1 MPGTVPPSGGGQQQD
16 QAVAATL
23 DLICSA
29 PEQTYSHF
37 LASFTQLNLETLRA
51 EEPRDTRRDA
61 GPEVIRDGRKGD
73 GDTNL
78 RRQRDVSDL
87 PELSNSLDNAA
98 LRVED
103 NKDDLQG
110 CSLLPGEVEN
120 GRLPTHTSSII
131 HSTQLEMCST
141 ANATHS
147 TQLKMCSTANA
158 THSTQ
163 LEMCS
168 TANATHSTQL
178 EMCST
183 PPPSSTPPS
192 WRCAP
197 QQTQRTPPSSQ
208 SGEHVAHSTSEPS
221 GEHATPS
228 ADSSQGEQTTQP
240 ASSETESHTVTT
252 IEQVWIHTSSIRG
265 NTVTT
270 IEQVDREEVQPFHL
284 DDNFDYD
291 HVVLTHKYPTLP
303 QNPAAN

>member
-1 MPGTVPPSGGGQQQD
+1 MPGTAPPSGGGQQQD

-37 LASFTQLNLETLRA
+37 LASFTQLNPETLRA

-61 GPEVIRDGRKGD
+61 GPEVIRDGRGGD

-110 CSLLPGEVEN
+110 CRQLPGEVEN

-147 TQLKMCSTANA
+147 TQL
-158 THSTQ
+158 
-163 LEMCS
+163 EMCS
-168 TANATHSTQL
+168 TANATHFT
-178 EMCST
+178 
-183 PPPSSTPPS
+183 
-192 WRCAP
+192 
-197 QQTQRTPPSSQ
+197 SSQ
-208 SGEHVAHSTSEPS
+208 SVEHV
-221 GEHATPS
+221 TPS

-240 ASSETESHTVTT
+240 ASSETESH
-252 IEQVWIHTSSIRG
+252 
-265 NTVTT
+265 TVTT

>member
-1 MPGTVPPSGGGQQQD
+1 MPGTAPPSGGGQQQD

-73 GDTNL
+73 GDTDL

-87 PELSNSLDNAA
+87 PEMSNSLDNAA

-131 HSTQLEMCST
+131 
-141 ANATHS
+141 
-147 TQLKMCSTANA
+147 
-158 THSTQ
+158 HSTQ

-240 ASSETESHTVTT
+240 ASSETEAHTVTT
-252 IEQVWIHTSSIRG
+252 IEQVWIHSSSIRG